1 MGVQLNFVNQS
12 NDANKSQ
19 IVIFQK
25 NVASDFEELAVAW
38 RVIKY
43 CGQGDNHPFT
53 FPLGLQVGASDSYG
67 NHTPQLEA
75 QFGQQFQLSL
85 SSSGDRL
92 APAGY
97 GASSNEVQ
105 VINALPRGAINASC
119 YKDGRLLAVKT
130 AIAPQQKAVFGFKPS
145 IWIGAASQIEQG
157 QVMNSAILADMHTEI
172 SLLGISRADIVMRGG
187 GAGTGST
194 PLSFTLENVVMC

>member
-1 MGVQLNFVNQS
+1 N
-12 NDANKSQ
+12 SQ

-105 VINALPRGAINASC
+105 VLNSLPRGAINASC

-130 AIAPQQKAVFGFKPS
+130 AIAPQQKAVFEFKPT
-145 IWIGAASQIEQG
+145 IWIGVVSQIEQG
-157 QVMNSAILADMHTEI
+157 QVMNSAILGDINTEI

-187 GAGTGST
+187 GAGAGST
-194 PLSFTLENVVMC
+194 PFSFTLENVVMC

>member
-12 NDANKSQ
+12 NDANNSQ

-145 IWIGAASQIEQG
+145 IWIGVASQIEQG
-157 QVMNSAILADMHTEI
+157 QVMNSAILADIHTEI

-187 GAGTGST
+187 GAGAGSA

>member
-12 NDANKSQ
+12 NDANTSQ

-25 NVASDFEELAVAW
+25 NVASDFEELPVAW

-157 QVMNSAILADMHTEI
+157 QVMNSAILADIHTEI

-187 GAGTGST
+187 GAGAGST

>member
-12 NDANKSQ
+12 NDANNSQ

-105 VINALPRGAINASC
+105 VLNSLPRGAINASC

-130 AIAPQQKAVFGFKPS
+130 AIAPQQKAVFEFKPS
-145 IWIGAASQIEQG
+145 IWIGVVSQIEQG
-157 QVMNSAILADMHTEI
+157 QVMNSAILSDINTEI

-187 GAGTGST
+187 GAGPGST
-194 PLSFTLENVVMC
+194 PLSFALENVVMC

>member
-145 IWIGAASQIEQG
+145 IWIGVASQIEQG
-157 QVMNSAILADMHTEI
+157 QVMNSAILGDINTEI

-187 GAGTGST
+187 GAGAGST

>member
-12 NDANKSQ
+12 NDANNSQ

-105 VINALPRGAINASC
+105 VLNALPRGAINASC

-130 AIAPQQKAVFGFKPS
+130 AIAPQQKAVFEFKPS
-145 IWIGAASQIEQG
+145 IWIGAASQVEQG
-157 QVMNSAILADMHTEI
+157 QVLNSAILADINTEI

-187 GAGTGST
+187 GAGAGST

>member
-187 GAGTGST
+187 GAGAGST

>member
-12 NDANKSQ
+12 NDANNSQ

-105 VINALPRGAINASC
+105 VLNSLPRGSINASC

-130 AIAPQQKAVFGFKPS
+130 AIAPQQKAVFEFKPT
-145 IWIGAASQIEQG
+145 IWIGVVSQIEQG
-157 QVMNSAILADMHTEI
+157 QVMNSAILSDINTEI

-187 GAGTGST
+187 GAGAGST
-194 PLSFTLENVVMC
+194 PFSFTLENVVMC

>member
-12 NDANKSQ
+12 NDANNSQ

-75 QFGQQFQLSL
+75 QFGQQFQLCL
-85 SSSGDRL
+85 SSCGDRL

-105 VINALPRGAINASC
+105 VLNALPRGAINASC

-130 AIAPQQKAVFGFKPS
+130 AIAPQQKAVFEFKPS
-145 IWIGAASQIEQG
+145 IWIGVVSQIEQG
-157 QVMNSAILADMHTEI
+157 QVMNSAILGDINTEI
-172 SLLGISRADIVMRGG
+172 SLLGVSRADIVMRGG
-187 GAGTGST
+187 GAGAGST
-194 PLSFTLENVVMC
+194 PFSFTLENVVMC

>member
-12 NDANKSQ
+12 NDANNSQ

-85 SSSGDRL
+85 SSCGDRL

-105 VINALPRGAINASC
+105 VLNALPRGAINASC

-130 AIAPQQKAVFGFKPS
+130 AIAPQQKAVFEFKPS
-145 IWIGAASQIEQG
+145 IWIGVVSQIEQG
-157 QVMNSAILADMHTEI
+157 QVMNSAILGDINTEI
-172 SLLGISRADIVMRGG
+172 SLLGVSRADIVMRGG
-187 GAGTGST
+187 GAGAGST
-194 PLSFTLENVVMC
+194 PFSFTLENVVMC

>member
-12 NDANKSQ
+12 NDANHPQ

-43 CGQGDNHPFT
+43 CGQGDNHPFH

-67 NHTPQLEA
+67 NCTPQLEA
-75 QFGQQFQLSL
+75 QYGQQFQMALGSG
-85 SSSGDRL
+85 GDRL
-92 APAGY
+92 AAAGY
-97 GASSNEVQ
+97 GPNSKEVQ
-105 VINALPRGAINASC
+105 VLNALPQGAINASC

-130 AIAPQQKAVFGFKPS
+130 AIAPRQKAVFEFKPS
-145 IWIGAASQIEQG
+145 IWIGVASQIQQG
-157 QVMNSAILADMHTEI
+157 QIMNSAIVSQINTEI
-172 SLLGISRADIVMRGG
+172 SLLGVSRADIVMRGG
-187 GAGTGST
+187 GPGANSS
-194 PLSFTLENVVMC
+194 PFSFRLENVVMC

>member
-12 NDANKSQ
+12 NDANNSQ

-105 VINALPRGAINASC
+105 VLNALPRGAINASC

-130 AIAPQQKAVFGFKPS
+130 AIAPQQKAVFEFKPS
-145 IWIGAASQIEQG
+145 IWIGVVSQIEQG
-157 QVMNSAILADMHTEI
+157 QVMNSAILGDINTEI
-172 SLLGISRADIVMRGG
+172 SLLGVSRADIVMRGG
-187 GAGTGST
+187 GAGAGST
-194 PLSFTLENVVMC
+194 PFSFTLENVVMC

>member
-12 NDANKSQ
+12 NDANNSQ

-67 NHTPQLEA
+67 NHTPQLGA
-75 QFGQQFQLSL
+75 QFGQ
-85 SSSGDRL
+85 
-92 APAGY
+92 
-97 GASSNEVQ
+97 
-105 VINALPRGAINASC
+105 
-119 YKDGRLLAVKT
+119 
-130 AIAPQQKAVFGFKPS
+130 
-145 IWIGAASQIEQG
+145 
-157 QVMNSAILADMHTEI
+157 
-172 SLLGISRADIVMRGG
+172 
-187 GAGTGST
+187 
-194 PLSFTLENVVMC
+194 

>member
-12 NDANKSQ
+12 NDANNSQ

-105 VINALPRGAINASC
+105 VLNALPRGAINASC

-130 AIAPQQKAVFGFKPS
+130 AIAPQQKAVFEFKPS

-157 QVMNSAILADMHTEI
+157 QVLNSAILADINTEI

-187 GAGTGST
+187 GAGAGST